1 MRASPRKQ
9 TPDAGAARP
18 AARRCT
24 AVALLA
30 VCAGL
35 SAGTALAGS
44 SVEVRA
50 VAAAKQVAA
59 QAAIRA
65 QAQNVVSGATAP
77 RVTPIAVK
85 AAVSAKAVPAAVAI
99 PAKAGKP
106 AVRTPGS
113 GKPVVAE
120 AVRPQV
126 PAVSASMRPTMNPV
140 PSPSAARLDDHVTYQ
155 YNALGRR
162 DPFMPLVGGAEY
174 VAIEAPPEVGAMQV
188 VGIVWGTQDKFAII
202 EDSRGNSTVLRP
214 GDKVMNGVVEGLK
227 RDGLIVSL
235 TTDGQT
241 QSVTIPLT
249 RKGDS
254 NANR

>member
-1 MRASPRKQ
+1 MRASLRKR
-9 TPDAGAARP
+9 TLDAGTAR
-18 AARRCT
+18 A
-24 AVALLA
+24 AVALFV

-35 SAGTALAGS
+35 AAGTALAGS
-44 SVEVRA
+44 SIEARA
-50 VAAAKQVAA
+50 VAAARQVAA
-59 QAAIRA
+59 RAETRA
-65 QAQNVVSGATAP
+65 QAQNVVAGASASRGKP
-77 RVTPIAVK
+77 VPVK
-85 AAVSAKAVPAAVAI
+85 AVVPAKAVPAAAAI
-99 PAKAGKP
+99 PAKAGTHV
-106 AVRTPGS
+106 VRPPVS
-113 GKPVVAE
+113 GRPMGAA

-126 PAVSASMRPTMNPV
+126 AAVTASMRPTMNPV
-140 PSPSAARLDDHVTYQ
+140 PSPSAARLDDQVTYQ

-174 VAIEAPPEVGAMQV
+174 VQIDAPPEVGAMQV

-202 EDSRGNSTVLRP
+202 EDGRGNSTVLRP

-227 RDGLIVSL
+227 RDAIIVSL